1 MEKVFWGRGRVM
13 KKIIKKNTVILI
25 VFCYLI
31 LIGIS
36 FLRPMILKV
45 IMDEGIIK
53 KNIRLII
60 YLSLSLTALIS
71 IEEVTSILQTKLFAD
86 FQNKFVLSLYIKVG
100 QILYRAKQ
108 DYFTNNS
115 STEIINKLSTDI
127 NSVSTLMDSNIMYV
141 LGYVLQIISGVIGL
155 FVINWKLA
163 FLIIIVVPIKY
174 LLIKFFSE
182 KAQKLFEKEIDLS
195 SKFSAWFGD
204 IINGIREVKLWN
216 LYEEKQKN
224 LITKQKE
231 ILLINKKCKSI
242 QAYNMSTDSAIKG
255 LITAFLYGIGGYL
268 ICKSELTLGS
278 LTAFI
283 TYSNYVINPLSVVM
297 NLKFIFAQIKPSAD
311 RLRNFF
317 KTDMEQTKG
326 NDICQLKKQ
335 ISFENV
341 SFCYDNGKMVLE
353 NINLKIE
360 KGEKIAIIG
369 DNGSGKSTLISML
382 LRFIEPQKG
391 HIYID
396 GVDVKKYDMDQYRNL
411 FSVVEQHTYLF
422 EDTLWNN
429 IVMGKNVLKEEMNES
444 IKNMNMQEF
453 ITKLPGGY
461 DYKIQKNGENFSGGE
476 RQKISLL
483 RAIVKNSSIL
493 ILDEATSNIDEKFD
507 EFLYQYILREFSDKT
522 IIIITHNK
530 KHLKLMDK
538 TYFIQ
543 NGSIKE
549 YNAL

>member
-1 MEKVFWGRGRVM
+1 M

-326 NDICQLKKQ
+326 NDICRLKKQ

-382 LRFIEPQKG
+382 LRFIEPQEG

-396 GVDVKKYDMDQYRNL
+396 GVDIKKYDMNQYRNL

-461 DYKIQKNGENFSGGE
+461 DYKIQKNGENFSGEE

>member
-1 MEKVFWGRGRVM
+1 M

-71 IEEVTSILQTKLFAD
+71 IEEVTSILQSKLFAD

-530 KHLKLMDK
+530 KHLKWMDK

-543 NGSIKE
+543 NGSIEE